1 MSGALAP
8 RTPGLLALAGAG
20 LIAALAS
27 GRPELALLSMPL
39 LVFAGAGL
47 VLAREPSVAAEIEL
61 DRTRLLEGEAAVATV
76 LVRNDGAD
84 RVQVELAPVRSRYL
98 ALDPEGVVAV
108 DLPAGAVAQ
117 VEFAASPRRWGA
129 HSVGPLAV
137 RARDPL
143 GVTTWEGRL
152 GRRLHL
158 RAFPR
163 EQRLRELVAPLRTQ
177 PFLGTHVARA
187 RGEGI
192 EFADIRPFR
201 VGDRVRQINWRAT
214 ARRGEP
220 QVNERHPEHSSDVVL
235 LLDTFE
241 EARDQAG
248 GTLDSAVRAAA
259 ALARAHLARRDRVGL
274 VDFGGTLHWLEPGFG
289 TNQLY
294 RIIDALLASDIA
306 FSYAWRNVDSIPL
319 QGPAT
324 RSPGP
329 GDLAPA
335 RQALGRA
342 GHRPAPAGV
351 RPDRDRGL
359 PAGSH
364 RSRAVRRGCRGVRAV
379 APSAGGAARPPAVAR
394 HRRRGMGA
402 RRNPRTRARGGE
414 HIPPLRPA
422 RRARLATGLAASVL
436 LVSLAALVTAD
447 AGSASQLAWLGA
459 GVAALLLTVGLVGE
473 SFTAVH
479 AAIAVLGTMFLLRHD
494 TRLLLAPAYGAGLL
508 LIDDLAAQSIELSG
522 VSQIGLAVIGARTGA
537 ALLVAAI
544 GACASAA
551 AALAVTAAPGRSVA
565 LTALGAVAA
574 VAAFAAI
581 VGPVRRRYGTAAAV
595 EPTTT
600 PSRPVPEGSTLP
612 TE

>member
-1 MSGALAP
+1 VSGALAP

-27 GRPELALLSMPL
+27 GRPELALLSLPF

-61 DRTRLLEGEAAVATV
+61 DRTRLLEGEAVVATV

-108 DLPAGAVAQ
+108 DAPAGAVAQ

-214 ARRGEP
+214 ARRGAP

-248 GTLDSAVRAAA
+248 GTLDSGVRAAA
-259 ALARAHLARRDRVGL
+259 GLARAHLARRDRVGL
-274 VDFGGTLHWLEPGFG
+274 VDFGGILHSLEPGFG
-289 TNQLY
+289 TTQLY

-319 QGPAT
+319 RVP
-324 RSPGP
+324 PG
-329 GDLAPA
+329 
-335 RQALGRA
+335 
-342 GHRPAPAGV
+342 
-351 RPDRDRGL
+351 
-359 PAGSH
+359 
-364 RSRAVRRGCRGVRAV
+364 
-379 APSAGGAARPPAVAR
+379 
-394 HRRRGMGA
+394 
-402 RRNPRTRARGGE
+402 
-414 HIPPLRPA
+414 
-422 RRARLATGLAASVL
+422 
-436 LVSLAALVTAD
+436 ALV
-447 AGSASQLAWLGA
+447 LAISP
-459 GVAALLLTVGLVGE
+459 LL
-473 SFTAVH
+473 
-479 AAIAVLGTMFLLRHD
+479 D
-494 TRLLLAPAYGAGLL
+494 K
-508 LIDDLAAQSIELSG
+508 
-522 VSQIGLAVIGARTGA
+522 
-537 ALLVAAI
+537 
-544 GACASAA
+544 
-551 AALAVTAAPGRSVA
+551 RSVA
-565 LTALGAVAA
+565 LVTDLRRRGCDLTVIEVSPLEHVAPGSSAADAVAYELWRLQREALRARLQSLGIGVA
-574 VAAFAAI
+574 VWERDGTL
-581 VGPVRRRYGTAAAV
+581 GPALEGVNTFRRSARHALRV
-595 EPTTT
+595 
-600 PSRPVPEGSTLP
+600 
-612 TE
+612 